1 MSIRLTCKEASRL
14 ISEGMDRRLSFVE
27 RLALRLHVG
36 VCDAC
41 TRFSR
46 QLGFLRRA
54 LQKMSGPDDPETR

>member
-14 ISEGMDRRLSFVE
+14 ISEGMDRRLSFIE

-46 QLGFLRRA
+46 QLRFLRRA
-54 LQKMSGPDDPETR
+54 LQKMPGPDDPEAR